1 MAQYK
6 VAVIRGDGIG
16 VEVIEE
22 GIKVLEALSEQ
33 FVISWQ
39 FEEHPWS
46 SEYYIKNGQMMPSD
60 GLDILAKADVICLG
74 VVGHLDIW
82 DHEDSSQR
90 EYRPGTPVP
99 VDVRA
104 STCHSSRHRG
114 NPQVKSS
121 GGDRVRIHDAETPGR
136 RRSGGLG

>member
-33 FVISWQ
+33 FDISWQ

-46 SEYYIKNGQMMPSD
+46 SEYYIKNGQMMPTAWIF
-60 GLDILAKADVICLG
+60 LRKRT
-74 VVGHLDIW
+74 
-82 DHEDSSQR
+82 SSTWAR
-90 EYRPGTPVP
+90 SVM
-99 VDVRA
+99 
-104 STCHSSRHRG
+104 STF
-114 NPQVKSS
+114 K
-121 GGDRVRIHDAETPGR
+121 TM
-136 RRSGGLG
+136 

>member
-33 FVISWQ
+33 FDISWQ

-46 SEYYIKNGQMMPSD
+46 SEY
-60 GLDILAKADVICLG
+60 
-74 VVGHLDIW
+74 
-82 DHEDSSQR
+82 
-90 EYRPGTPVP
+90 
-99 VDVRA
+99 
-104 STCHSSRHRG
+104 
-114 NPQVKSS
+114 
-121 GGDRVRIHDAETPGR
+121 
-136 RRSGGLG
+136 

>member
-33 FVISWQ
+33 FDISWQ

-46 SEYYIKNGQMMPSD
+46 SEYYIKSGQMMPSD
-60 GLDILAKADVICLG
+60 GLDILAKADVIYLG
-74 VVGHLDIW
+74 AVGHVDILDHVTHSGLLMPIRRSF
-82 DHEDSSQR
+82 DQYVCE
-90 EYRPGTPVP
+90 RPSVL
-99 VDVRA
+99 V
-104 STCHSSRHRG
+104 SRHHVSAERQG
-114 NPQVKSS
+114 AWRYRH
-121 GGDRVRIHDAETPGR
+121 GGRA
-136 RRSGGLG
+136 

>member
-33 FVISWQ
+33 FDISWQ

-60 GLDILAKADVICLG
+60 GLDILAKADVIYLG
-74 VVGHLDIW
+74 AVGHVDIQ
-82 DHEDSSQR
+82 DHV
-90 EYRPGTPVP
+90 TL
-99 VDVRA
+99 
-104 STCHSSRHRG
+104 
-114 NPQVKSS
+114 S
-121 GGDRVRIHDAETPGR
+121 GLLLPI
-136 RRSGGLG
+136 RRSFDQYVCERPSVLYPGITSPLSGKKPGDIDMVVVR